1 MSLYSGK
8 EMERL
13 RDRVEALLE
22 AGTALAEPL
31 GRTISESAQCMRR
44 RLESAEPCS
53 DLLALEFVETA
64 WRLCLRLQREKDQST
79 GEAGERRLRIER
91 SKLEVVAMLLP
102 YALEMPCDDLF
113 NLKRSHPR
121 WQSLL
126 SQVAYIPCKDLKS
139 LQAGLADMHR
149 LMFLSGSAL
158 ALGLRTANFT
168 MKKLLTGSGVLYYG
182 VKTEEAVQQGRLN
195 AACPTIPF
203 LRLFLGLAESSL
215 CAALFDSLLPE
226 IALSKRIYIPRGE
239 EDGLTPSEAFPA
251 RLEQGDIREDEGNPK
266 DYVAVRVISPFPLPA
281 LQPIPTQ
288 SHWFLCCHSDQSLH
302 PVPATSIILHI
313 HGGGWTAMSSHTH
326 ENHTR
331 KWSLSTNAVV
341 LSVDY
346 RLAPEWP
353 YPAAVQDCWAAYKW
367 ARQFAKRKLGLE
379 AEKVVLAG
387 DSAGGNLALA
397 VAFKAIERGYQPPD
411 GLLLIYPSLSTD
423 LTRPTPSYLYSLEDF
438 VLSHG
443 IMRLS
448 RESYLSPASDPHT
461 DPLLS
466 PLCASDALLAQLPPV
481 RLLIGSNDPLVDDSW
496 RFFERLQRLHVN
508 SSLTV
513 FEGLSHGLLNFDFKL
528 GLPEAQQA
536 VTVAGQK
543 LQELL
548 HRLV

>member
-1 MSLYSGK
+1 
-8 EMERL
+8 MERL
-13 RDRVEALLE
+13 RDRVEALIE
-22 AGTALAEPL
+22 AATVLKEPL
-31 GRTISESAQCMRR
+31 GETVSDLGKQLRR
-44 RLESAEPCS
+44 RIESAEPCS

-64 WRLCLRLQREKDQST
+64 WRLCMRLQREKDQST

-102 YALEMPCDDLF
+102 YVLEMPLDDLF

-121 WQSLL
+121 WQHLL
-126 SQVAYIPCKDLKS
+126 SQVSYIPCQDLKS
-139 LQAGLADMHR
+139 LQAGLADLHR

-158 ALGLRTANFT
+158 ALGLQTANLT
-168 MKKLLTGSGVLYYG
+168 MKKLLTGSGLLYYG

-226 IALSKRIYIPRGE
+226 VALSKRIYVPREGE
-239 EDGLTPSEAFPA
+239 VLSEALPVG
-251 RLEQGDIREDEGNPK
+251 LEQGDIREEGNPE
-266 DYVAVRVISPFPLPA
+266 DYVAIRVISPFPLPF
-281 LQPIPTQ
+281 LQPIPSK
-288 SHWFLCCHSDQSLH
+288 SHWFLCCNSDQSLD
-302 PVPATSIILHI
+302 PVTTASIILHI
-313 HGGGWTAMSSHTH
+313 HGGGWMAMSSHTH

-331 KWSLSTNAVV
+331 KWSLSTQSVV

-367 ARQFAKRKLGLE
+367 VRRFAKRKLGIE
-379 AEKVVLAG
+379 AEKVVVAG

-397 VAFKAIERGYQPPD
+397 VAFKAIEKGYPLPD

-423 LTRPTPSYLYSLEDF
+423 LTRPTPSYLYSLEDL

-448 RESYLSPASDPHT
+448 RESYLSPDSDPRT

-466 PLCASDALLAQLPPV
+466 PLCASDAWLAQLPPV
-481 RLLIGSNDPLVDDSW
+481 RLLIGSNDPLLDDTW
-496 RFFERLQRLHVN
+496 RFFERLQRLHIN

-513 FEGLSHGLLNFDFKL
+513 FEGLSHGLLNFDLKL
-528 GLPEAQQA
+528 GLSEAQQA
-536 VTVAGQK
+536 VAVAGQK

-548 HRLV
+548 HRI